1 MVAAVYR
8 PPSTTATRHS
18 AAGWRV
24 CWGGGLGGQSQ
35 LSQAEGGVT
44 APQQVTG
51 LSQGHVLT
59 PHYSETVIDTQ
70 HNFSPQ
76 TKPGVSPC
84 FTSETNHSCKTAL
97 SLHIQAAEDLCKVSN
112 ANNLPGTVSLL
123 IVLLSIKLWGTS
135 PLTKSG

>member
-1 MVAAVYR
+1 MIRLKLTADTDAIWQIANKWSQLFTGR
-8 PPSTTATRHS
+8 LLPLPPVTQRL
-18 AAGWRV
+18 
-24 CWGGGLGGQSQ
+24 GGGCVGVVVGGGQSQ

-84 FTSETNHSCKTAL
+84 FTSETNNSCKTAL
-97 SLHIQAAEDLCKVSN
+97 
-112 ANNLPGTVSLL
+112 
-123 IVLLSIKLWGTS
+123 
-135 PLTKSG
+135 